1 MTVIQTVYSIPPAA
15 LESLS
20 VHCSACI
27 ERLKSHQAEET
38 DISGHPSSK
47 LAAVLVLLYEKAG
60 ELRVLLTTRSK
71 FLRAHPG
78 QTALPGGKVD
88 ESDEDVVETALREAH
103 EEVSL
108 PLKCPSVHI
117 LCIMRPF
124 LSSSKLLVTPVV
136 ALLTDLSV
144 LDRLKPNEGE
154 VDQIFDHPL
163 EAVLDPSLANRE
175 PLVQKGSVNWPYDTD
190 LHVRLIVKYDMAISM
205 GAEFPAEYI
214 GYTPA
219 VAR

>member
-1 MTVIQTVYSIPPAA
+1 
-15 LESLS
+15 
-20 VHCSACI
+20 
-27 ERLKSHQAEET
+27 
-38 DISGHPSSK
+38 
-47 LAAVLVLLYEKAG
+47 
-60 ELRVLLTTRSK
+60 
-71 FLRAHPG
+71 
-78 QTALPGGKVD
+78 
-88 ESDEDVVETALREAH
+88 
-103 EEVSL
+103 
-108 PLKCPSVHI
+108 
-117 LCIMRPF
+117 MRPF